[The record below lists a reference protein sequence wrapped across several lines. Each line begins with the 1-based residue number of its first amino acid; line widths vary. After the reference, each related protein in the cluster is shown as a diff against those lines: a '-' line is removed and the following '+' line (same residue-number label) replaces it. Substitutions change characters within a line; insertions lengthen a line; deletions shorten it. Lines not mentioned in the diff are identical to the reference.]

1 MKAVRGKIRN
11 KEHAQTLRDYSG
23 MSWGRITPTDIDG
36 FVEFGDR
43 VFVIVESK
51 YDSAP
56 LSVGQR
62 LALERLS
69 DAVSRSRHCLLVV
82 CSHSSQSDEEI
93 PMHDCIVTQYRSGG
107 IWRIPKSQTTL
118 REIVGQFKARF
129 EKAPLPLEAS

>member
-51 YDSAP
+51 YGSAP

-82 CSHSSQSDEEI
+82 CAHSSQSDEEI
-93 PMHDCIVTQYRSGG
+93 PMHECIVTQYRSGG

-118 REIVGQFKARF
+118 KEIVDQFKVRF
-129 EKAPLPLEAS
+129 QNAPLPSEAS

>member
-23 MSWGRITPTDIDG
+23 MAWGRITPTDIDG

-51 YDSAP
+51 YGSAP

-82 CSHSSQSDEEI
+82 CSHNSPSDEEI
-93 PMHDCIVTQYRSGG
+93 PMHECIVTQYRSGG
-107 IWRIPKSQTTL
+107 IWRIPRSQTTL
-118 REIVGQFKARF
+118 KAIVDKFKSRF
-129 EKAPLPLEAS
+129 ERVPLPSEAS